1 MPRTTSRPGSFG
13 LGILILLLLPAALR
27 PQEAPGQDC
36 ATALQEAERAYL
48 DGPVEKVPEILGKP
62 CLRGNAGREELA
74 KAYGLLAR
82 AYVILDRRARAR
94 AAVEDLLSFDP
105 GFKPD
110 SLSDPVPFVRLVEEV
125 KAAQDAVTTVA
136 SVSKTDEPLL
146 EAPATAVVVTAE
158 EIARRGY
165 TDLEQIFHDLPGF
178 DVSRGNGLAYSNL
191 YQRGFRS
198 SATDRTLFLVDGV
211 EQNDLWSNTAYISR
225 QYPVSNVE
233 RVEVVYGPTST
244 MYGANAYAGVVNVIT
259 KSPEDFVGED
269 RRFGGMVEL
278 GGGSWDTRFAEFNVA
293 GRNRSGSVSYRISG
307 RTYRSDEPDLSG
319 FGEWRFDPSIF
330 DAIDYEA
337 ALTIGGEFEGESIAE
352 KFLYENYLERE
363 SDLYQVI
370 VDPETGLSVIVPT
383 AEGIALARQ
392 LDKQFYPLDA
402 SGNAPGFS
410 DPTDDWMVD
419 AKVRFPNVVVGL
431 QAWSRQE
438 STLPWFTALHR
449 SGSQS
454 DWSPRASSIYLKY
467 SRDLGAR
474 TSLELFSR
482 FKHHDLDSRSSAH
495 RYRSYAGRIL
505 NLAQLED
512 GDEPEWDLVFLSQSS
527 TQFRNEL
534 IVSYNTAKLD
544 LVAGL
549 EVRNSSIQKD
559 VTQDVDA
566 VSAIQEPARPAEYLN
581 QRDLGL
587 YAQLAYRPRQRL
599 KIVAGGRVDN
609 NDVREADGYGTVF
622 NPRLAVVYSPRDLVF
637 KAVYSEAFKDPSN
650 AEKFNTIPGINE
662 VAGNSDDRVLESER
676 SANIELSAGW
686 QISRESLLDATFY
699 ETTYSNVV
707 NLVDVFDFGC
717 YCGFTGQLQ
726 NLGKFRVRGAQLTA
740 AYDLGGFDF
749 FGNYTYA
756 DPVSAGAGAPRVGD
770 IAPHRLNLGMNAAFL
785 QDRLDLNLR
794 VNYVGARKTGQG
806 TTVSTNPLDEIDPY
820 TVVNAALAWRDPKS
834 GSRFLRGWSA
844 QLAVRNLLDADYE
857 HPGVSQAG
865 VIFAPRLP
873 QPGRSVFLRLSY
885 SY

>member
-1 MPRTTSRPGSFG
+1 MPRTTLRPGSFG
-13 LGILILLLLPAALR
+13 LGMLILLLLPGALEA
-27 PQEAPGQDC
+27 QEVVDQDC

-48 DGPVEKVPEILGKP
+48 DGSVEKVPEILRKP
-62 CLRGNAGREELA
+62 CLRGKADREELA
-74 KAYGLLAR
+74 KAYGLLAK
-82 AYVILDRRARAR
+82 AYVILDRRAGAR
-94 AAVEDLLSFDP
+94 TAVEDLLSFDP

-146 EAPATAVVVTAE
+146 EAPATAVVITAE
-158 EIARRGY
+158 QIARRGY

-259 KSPEDFVGED
+259 KSPEDFTGEN
-269 RRFGGMVEL
+269 RRFGGMVEV

-293 GRNRSGSVSYRISG
+293 GRNRSGNVSYLISG

-330 DAIDYEA
+330 DAVDYET
-337 ALTIGGEFEGESIAE
+337 ALTISGEFDGEPLADI
-352 KFLYENYLERE
+352 FLK
-363 SDLYQVI
+363 DLPGPDHPFYTYTS
-370 VDPETGLSVIVPT
+370 DPETGLPVIVPT
-383 AEGIALARQ
+383 AEGIARARE
-392 LDKQFYPLDA
+392 LDKLFYLPDA
-402 SGNAPGFS
+402 TGEAPSFS
-410 DPTDDWMVD
+410 DPTDDWMFD

-438 STLPWFTALHR
+438 GTLPWFTALHR
-449 SGSQS
+449 SGAQS
-454 DWSPRASSIYLKY
+454 EWSPRASSIYLKY
-467 SRDLGAR
+467 SRELGAR

-482 FKHHDLDSRSSAH
+482 FKRHELASRSSAH
-495 RYRSYAGRIL
+495 RYFGYGGRSL
-505 NLAQLED
+505 DLAFLVD
-512 GDEPEWDLVFLSQSS
+512 GVEPEWGVEFLSQSS

-534 IVSYNTAKLD
+534 IVNYDTAKLD

-549 EVRNSSIQKD
+549 ELRNSTIQKD
-559 VTQDVDA
+559 VTQDPD
-566 VSAIQEPARPAEYLN
+566 PAFVTRRRAEHLS
-581 QRDLGL
+581 QRDIGL

-599 KIVAGGRVDN
+599 KIVAGGRIDN
-609 NDVREADGYGTVF
+609 NEVREADGYGTVF
-622 NPRLAVVYSPRDLVF
+622 NPRLALVYSPKNLVF

-662 VAGNSDDRVLESER
+662 VAGNDEGLFLESER
-676 SANIELSAGW
+676 SANVELSAGW
-686 QISRESLLDATFY
+686 QISTDSLLDATFY

-707 NLVDVFDFGC
+707 NLVDVVSDC
-717 YCGFTGQLQ
+717 LCGFTGQLR
-726 NLGKFRVRGAQLTA
+726 NLGKVQVRGAQLTA
-740 AYDLGGFDF
+740 AHDLGRFDF

-756 DPVSAGAGAPRVGD
+756 DPVSAGAGEPRVGD
-770 IAPHRLNLGMNAAFL
+770 IAAHRLNLGMNAAFV
-785 QDRLDLNLR
+785 QDKLDLNLR
-794 VNYVGARKTGQG
+794 VNYVGPRKTGRG
-806 TTVSTNPLDEIDPY
+806 TTVPTNPLDEIDAY
-820 TVVNAALAWRDPKS
+820 AVVNAALAWHDPT
-834 GSRFLRGWSA
+834 SRSSLLRGWSA
-844 QLAVRNLLDADYE
+844 QLVVRNLLDTEYE

-865 VIFAPRLP
+865 VVFAPRLP
-873 QPGRSVFLRLSY
+873 QPGRSAFFRLSY
-885 SY
+885 SH